1 MTATKLAARFCHIP
15 VAPHVDHPDRIR
27 THPARR
33 LGNGR
38 MLHSETVD
46 VMRITVWVLRIGHA
60 RS

>member
-1 MTATKLAARFCHIP
+1 MVIKLAARFCHIP
-15 VAPHVDHPDRIR
+15 MAPHIGQPNRIR

-38 MLHSETVD
+38 MLHSATVD
-46 VMRITVWVLRIGHA
+46 VMRITVWVLRVGHA